1 MLITASFKDNSGGN
15 VKIEPKEKMETKR
28 HV

>member
-28 HV
+28 HA